1 LHFSNE
7 RFAAL
12 MKKMMVLL
20 NTGAGSAHP
29 SPVEGDIKAH
39 FAEHGIDATI
49 RSLPG
54 AKISAAAKEFADQ
67 HHGDFDALVVGGG
80 DGSVSAAAAALAG
93 GDIPLGVLPL
103 GTLNHFAKDLAIPLD
118 LPGAV
123 ATIAAGA
130 LRRVDVAEL
139 NGRIF
144 INNSSIGLYPFMVA
158 RRNEEQRRL
167 GRSKLAATFPAAMRA
182 LMSNAWHHLG
192 IEAEGERKRVR
203 TPCIFVGNNP
213 YQVGLGHFGTRAS
226 LEGGELCVHVVRQ
239 QSRLGVLLL
248 PFKVALGLADPL
260 RDVETFTAPD
270 VEITSRKRRLHVSLD
285 GEVAMVETPL
295 RYRIRPRALSVLA
308 PPSIATPG

>member
-1 LHFSNE
+1 
-7 RFAAL
+7 

-20 NTGAGSAHP
+20 NTGAGSTHP
-29 SPVEGDIKAH
+29 APSEADIRASFSKQ
-39 FAEHGIDATI
+39 GIDVSL

-54 AKISAAAKEFADQ
+54 RELSAAAQAVARERGSDFA
-67 HHGDFDALVVGGG
+67 ALVVGGG
-80 DGSVSAAAAALAG
+80 DGSVSAAASALAG
-93 GDIPLGVLPL
+93 GALPLGVLPL

-118 LPGAV
+118 LDGAV
-123 ATIAAGA
+123 ATIAGGA

-144 INNSSIGLYPFMVA
+144 INNSSVGLYPFMVA
-158 RRNEEQRRL
+158 RRNEDQRRH
-167 GRSKLAATFPAAMRA
+167 GRSKLAATFPAAIQA
-182 LMSNAWHHLG
+182 LRSNAWHHLG
-192 IEAEGERKRVR
+192 IEAAGERKRVR
-203 TPCIFVGNNP
+203 TPCVFVGNNP

-260 RDVETFTAPD
+260 RDVETFAAAD

-285 GEVAMVETPL
+285 GEVAVIETPL
-295 RYRIRPRALSVLA
+295 RYRSRPRSLPVLA
-308 PPSIATPG
+308 PPAAAGQA